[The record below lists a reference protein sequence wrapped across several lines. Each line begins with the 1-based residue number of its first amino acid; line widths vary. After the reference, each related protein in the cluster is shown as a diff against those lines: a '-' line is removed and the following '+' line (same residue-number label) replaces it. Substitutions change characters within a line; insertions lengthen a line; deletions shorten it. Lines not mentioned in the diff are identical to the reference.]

1 MVYLFVILFFSSQ
14 IFAQNQLDELIKK
27 IDGLTDTI
35 RIDRLT
41 EFCWKNRS
49 KIPTLALKSGQ
60 EAFKIAQNISDFKR
74 QAEALNKIGVVYRNL
89 NNYDKAFE
97 VYNKALRISEKIGD
111 SIQTA
116 FSLNNIGGIYRLQ
129 GNYNEA
135 LTYILPALGIFERHK
150 YLDGISFCAIN
161 IGLIYRRQNLTEK
174 ALEYLTKTLEIR
186 EKTKDYSGKALAIN
200 LIAEVYFEIGRTEE
214 AFKYYLVVEKEYE
227 KLDDQKGLAAA
238 WIGLAQVYLR
248 KNELKN
254 SLDYALKANT
264 LSKKISYFEG
274 VVYSYNRLAK
284 IYNLLGQNK
293 KALAS
298 LKEAYKISSVSS
310 EIQIKLETY
319 KAYSELYQQLGDFKS
334 ALQFS
339 KRYHSMR
346 DSIVTH
352 ESVSLI
358 SQMEK
363 DFRKER
369 DEKIKSLSAEKELS
383 EKVRNFVIML
393 FILCLLLA
401 LLIYNRYRVS
411 IKYGQK
417 LSELNAMKDKLFSI
431 IAHDLKN
438 PLHSMFGLTDHLIT
452 DYKSIDDDMKINF
465 LSKIDSSGKQILKLL
480 ENLLVWSRS
489 QSGSADFSPSYQS
502 LKKLVDEA
510 IAVLEEIA
518 AKKQIT
524 ISNNIKPEVSVF
536 CDSEMM
542 KTVIRNLV
550 SNAIKF
556 TNTEGYVSVFV
567 EELGKTLKITVKDN
581 GVGMSEEKV
590 KSLFKIDKVSSTY
603 GTQREIGTGLGLILC
618 KDFVEI
624 HKGKIEVESELGV
637 GTKFSIILKK

>member
-1 MVYLFVILFFSSQ
+1 MVYLFAILFFSSQ

-27 IDGLTDTI
+27 IDELADTT

-49 KIPTLALKSGQ
+49 KIPSLALKSGE
-60 EAFKIAQNISDFKR
+60 EALKIAQNISDYKR
-74 QAEALNKIGVVYRNL
+74 QAEALNKMGVVYRNL
-89 NNYDKAFE
+89 NNYDKAFD
-97 VYNKALRISEKIGD
+97 VYNRALRISEQIGD

-135 LTYILPALGIFERHK
+135 LTYIFNALKIFERHN
-150 YLDGISFCAIN
+150 YLDGMSFCAIN
-161 IGLIYRRQNLTEK
+161 IGLIYRRQNLPEK

-186 EKTKDYSGKALAIN
+186 EQIKDYSGKALAIN

-214 AFKYYLVVEKEYE
+214 AYKYYLKVEKEYE

-238 WIGLAQVYLR
+238 WIGLAQVFLR
-248 KNELKN
+248 KNELQN
-254 SLDYALKANT
+254 SLAYALKANT
-264 LSKKISYFEG
+264 LSKKVSYIEG
-274 VVYSYNRLAK
+274 IAYSYNRLAR
-284 IYNLLGQNK
+284 IYNLLGQNE
-293 KALAS
+293 KALSS
-298 LKEAYKISSVSS
+298 LREAYKISEASN

-319 KAYSELYQQLGDFKS
+319 KAHSELYKQLGDFKS
-334 ALQFS
+334 ALQFN
-339 KRYHSMR
+339 KRYYSMR
-346 DSIVTH
+346 DSILSH

-393 FILCLLLA
+393 FVLCLLLA
-401 LLIYNRYRVS
+401 LLIYNRYRIS
-411 IKYGQK
+411 LRYGKK

-438 PLHSMFGLTDHLIT
+438 PLHSIFGLTDHLISDFKST
-452 DYKSIDDDMKINF
+452 DDETKISL

-480 ENLLVWSRS
+480 ENLLTWSRS
-489 QSGSADFSPSYQS
+489 QSGSIDFSPSHHF
-502 LKKLVDEA
+502 LKKIVDEA
-510 IAVLEEIA
+510 LSVLEETA

-524 ISNNIKPEVSVF
+524 ISNNINPQVSVY
-536 CDSEMM
+536 CDSEMI

-556 TNTEGYVSVFV
+556 TNPEGLVSIDI
-567 EELGKTLKITVKDN
+567 EELGKSWKIIVKDN

-603 GTQREIGTGLGLILC
+603 GTQREVGTGLGLILC
-618 KDFVEI
+618 KDFI
-624 HKGKIEVESELGV
+624 DMHKGRIEVESKPEI
-637 GTKFSIILKK
+637 GTTISVTLSK